1 MIETLSTNTTGA
13 EIAVAL
19 SIAAII
25 GVLWCAWWMKK
36 LTYTNLSAFYELQD
50 EVKHAIMKLQEE
62 QCRSKKE

>member
-1 MIETLSTNTTGA
+1 MIETLSANTTGA

-36 LTYTNLSAFYELQD
+36 LTYANLAAFYELQD
-50 EVKHAIMKLQEE
+50 EVKHAIIKMQEAKCDE
-62 QCRSKKE
+62 KE